1 MHGSAGVLMIVSRL
15 PRWSLPLVLAGLHF
29 VMVFRGVL
37 FTELA
42 SGGGNARLRAFQA
55 KMRG

>member
-1 MHGSAGVLMIVSRL
+1 L
-15 PRWSLPLVLAGLHF
+15 PLWSLPLVLAALHF